1 MLRSSSCD
9 YADAYILV
17 KGKIKF
23 IGPGDHVAARPPD
36 ERNKCVI
43 FKSCAP
49 FIEWI
54 SKINDTE
61 KYNVQNIDTAMPTY
75 NLIE

>member
-49 FIEWI
+49 FIE
-54 SKINDTE
+54 
-61 KYNVQNIDTAMPTY
+61 
-75 NLIE
+75 